1 MERQKD
7 FCGFVL
13 QKELTVGR
21 ERCLAAMLQI
31 TAGVRTLGWTWKMN
45 IAGLLEPITRPKGN
59 SPNYRQLIKEKKNG
73 YHVVLF
79 KGHWLSMVTPNT
91 SRLHQCTVLK
101 TLSQAINEIL
111 GPKYLY
117 FQRNIEHVREIVSKF
132 EVKFGI
138 P

>member
-1 MERQKD
+1 MVITLYYLKD
-7 FCGFVL
+7 TDSL
-13 QKELTVGR
+13 W
-21 ERCLAAMLQI
+21 M
-31 TAGVRTLGWTWKMN
+31 
-45 IAGLLEPITRPKGN
+45 
-59 SPNYRQLIKEKKNG
+59 
-73 YHVVLF
+73 
-79 KGHWLSMVTPNT
+79 TPNT

-117 FQRNIEHVREIVSKF
+117 FQRTTEHVREIVSKF